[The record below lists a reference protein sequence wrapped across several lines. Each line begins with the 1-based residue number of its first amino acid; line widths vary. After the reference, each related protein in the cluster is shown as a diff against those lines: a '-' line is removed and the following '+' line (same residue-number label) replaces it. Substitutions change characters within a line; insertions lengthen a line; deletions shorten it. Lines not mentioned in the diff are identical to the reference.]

1 MERPK
6 VSVIIPTYN
15 SGKTLEKCLES
26 VENQT
31 YPSYEII
38 VIDSFSSDG
47 TLRIAEKF
55 KTKII
60 QQKSNPALA
69 RNIGMTSS
77 TGKYVLFLDSDQVL
91 SSSVIEESVERC
103 ENEKAGMARI
113 SEVFIGEGFWGS
125 CSATWKNYYQKVERL
140 YKNNVSLFSGEPRFF
155 AKGCLTSVGMFDTS
169 LIWGEDYDLYER
181 LKKAEVK
188 ETMCKS
194 KIYHYELES
203 IKDILIKNLRYGE
216 SMPTFMQQT
225 NEQLFPR
232 MLKHAFLTFREIL
245 SDFKGVPTLIVG
257 CGILLYLKTCSI
269 VLGLTIGLASVRG
282 KN

>member
-1 MERPK
+1 MEKPK
-6 VSVIIPTYN
+6 VSVVIPTYN
-15 SGKTLEKCLES
+15 SGKTLEKCLKS

-38 VIDSFSSDG
+38 VIDSFSNDD

-55 KTKII
+55 RAKTT
-60 QQKSNPALA
+60 QQRSNPALA
-69 RNIGMTSS
+69 RNIGMTNSN
-77 TGKYVLFLDSDQVL
+77 GKYVLFLDSDQVL
-91 SSSVIEESVERC
+91 SSSVIEECVERC
-103 ENEKAGMARI
+103 ENEKAGMVMI
-113 SEVFIGEGFWGS
+113 SEFFVGKGFWGS

-155 AKGCLTSVGMFDTS
+155 AKECLTSVGMFDTA

-203 IKDILIKNLRYGE
+203 IKGILIKNLRYGE

-225 NEQLFPR
+225 NKQFFPR

-257 CGILLYLKTCSI
+257 CGILLCLKTCSI
-269 VLGLTIGLASVRG
+269 VLGLMTGLVPVRG
-282 KN
+282 KD